1 MVYALS
7 FSDVFKNS
15 FFNNFESIE
24 PWQIALAFGFSL
36 LLSIGIFYV
45 YKYTFSGVLY
55 SKSLGFTFV
64 ILSLV
69 TTLVIM
75 AVSSNMILSLGM
87 VGALSI
93 VRFRAAIKEPVDIG
107 FIFWA
112 LAVGIV
118 NGAGLF
124 ALSVVGSVV
133 IAAVVLVFANLK
145 SKYNPYV
152 LVIDLEPEYNEEK
165 LMAFL
170 KARCK
175 MFSVKSKTIGAN
187 GADITV
193 EVRIED
199 SGVKIV
205 NELNRF
211 DFVRSAALISF
222 NGDYAG

>member
-1 MVYALS
+1 MIYALS

-64 ILSLV
+64 VLALV

-175 MFSVKSKTIGAN
+175 MFSVKSKTISAN